1 MHIKKELALGYF
13 FSITQLFGQMDTNS
27 TKLNIILGSWKL
39 IESKI
44 DSSPNNSISQ
54 KILDKEIFTLKDSC
68 ITFNEKMRF
77 KIRDGRKGK
86 FKFGERNLVLLTST
100 FYQFFL
106 NDNEYYFVLDKDDSL
121 ILARQITENYAY
133 RFRFVLLE

>member
-1 MHIKKELALGYF
+1 
-13 FSITQLFGQMDTNS
+13 MDTNS

-39 IESKI
+39 IKSKI
-44 DSSPNNSISQ
+44 DSRPNNSISQ

-77 KIRDGRKGK
+77 KIRNGKKGK
-86 FKFGERNLVLLTST
+86 FKFGERNLVLLSST

-121 ILARQITENYAY
+121 ILAREITEGYGY
-133 RFRFVLLE
+133 RFRFVRLE